1 MNNTITTTKGIKV
14 RKPVA
19 NPSKL
24 SRESH
29 RNHEFTYQLKKA
41 QIKGTLITITAND
54 KKHTGWV
61 VCYYGSADNGTDE
74 IMLRTNH
81 KNWTN
86 IFINVKD
93 MTTID
98 INN

>member
-1 MNNTITTTKGIKV
+1 MNNIMTTSRGIKV

-24 SRESH
+24 SRQLH

-61 VCYYGSADNGTDE
+61 VCNYGYD
-74 IMLRTNH
+74 IMFTTND
-81 KNWTN
+81 KNCSN
-86 IFINVKD
+86 IFIDKKD
-93 MTTID
+93 ITSIKETV
-98 INN
+98 